1 MYNLSIHIPS
11 NMSYLLKNLL
21 LVGLVVLHAQPNYGL
36 EPKSD
41 HPRVA
46 RAPSLGEKC
55 ECPNIVVSSTE
66 DAQELHPNTL
76 EPFQLSDS
84 HFNAFKSTVYRNSKS
99 LTLIGGK
106 GQSWR
111 IHGGSRAGR
120 ILIRNK
126 SCKEICPFD
135 CPSDWEVYRKPG
147 YVNDKSIELKCQSG
161 DVDGSADGKLEG

>member
-1 MYNLSIHIPS
+1 
-11 NMSYLLKNLL
+11 MSYLLKNLL
-21 LVGLVVLHAQPNYGL
+21 LTGLVFLHAQSNYGL
-36 EPKSD
+36 GPHTLPQSD

-76 EPFQLSDS
+76 EPFELSDS

-106 GQSWR
+106 RQSWR
-111 IHGGSRAGR
+111 IQGGSRAGR

>member
-1 MYNLSIHIPS
+1 MHTLSIHIPS
-11 NMSYLLKNLL
+11 KMKRMVKFLL
-21 LVGLVVLHAQPNYGL
+21 LVGLIVLYAQSNYGL

-76 EPFQLSDS
+76 EPFELSDS
-84 HFNAFKSTVYRNSKS
+84 HFNAFKSTVYRNSES

-106 GQSWR
+106 RQSWR
-111 IHGGSRAGR
+111 IQGGSRAGG

-126 SCKEICPFD
+126 SCKEICPFN
-135 CPSDWEVYRKPG
+135 CPSDWEVYRRPG
-147 YVNDKSIELKCQSG
+147 YVNDKSIEFKCQLG